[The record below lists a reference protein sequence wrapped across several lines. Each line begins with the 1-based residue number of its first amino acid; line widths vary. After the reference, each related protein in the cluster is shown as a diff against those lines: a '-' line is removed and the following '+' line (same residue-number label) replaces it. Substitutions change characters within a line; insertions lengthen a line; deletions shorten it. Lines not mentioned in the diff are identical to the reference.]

1 MVTSRQSTVKRPY
14 VSTLRAGQARATRRA
29 IVEAAGRLFVAYG
42 YGATTV
48 DAIAAAA
55 GVSRKTVFT
64 SVGGKVE
71 ALKIAV
77 DWASV
82 GDDEAVPMLERPHV
96 RAAAEEPDA
105 RRILGVYAAD
115 SVRINGRAAALHA
128 VVQAA
133 SGLDADVRALAE
145 DLRAQRL
152 HGMTFIA
159 ELLAAR
165 RALLPGLTVGEAA
178 DVLWLLS
185 DPAAYTRLVVEQ
197 GWSLDRFQEWLRSSL
212 VSLLVAPGYRP
223 PRSVR
228 RRTAGPGV

>member
-1 MVTSRQSTVKRPY
+1 MVTSVGAAVKRPY
-14 VSTLRAGQARATRRA
+14 VSTLRADQARATRRA
-29 IVEAAGRLFVAYG
+29 IVDAAGRLFVAHG

-48 DAIAAAA
+48 DAIAADA

-71 ALKIAV
+71 ALKLAV

-82 GDDEAVPMLERPHV
+82 GDDEPVPMLERQHV
-96 RAAAEEPDA
+96 RAAVEEPDA
-105 RRILGVYAAD
+105 RRILRLYAAD
-115 SVRINGRAAALHA
+115 SVRISGRAAALHA

-133 SGLDADVRALAE
+133 SGLDRDVRALAE

-152 HGMTFIA
+152 RGMTFIV

-165 RALLPGLTVGEAA
+165 SALLPGLTVAEAA
-178 DVLWLLS
+178 DVLWLLG
-185 DPAAYTRLVVEQ
+185 DPAVYTRLVVEQ
-197 GWSLDRFQEWLRSSL
+197 GWPLDRFEEWLRAAL

-223 PRSVR
+223 SRHAPRETTGR
-228 RRTAGPGV
+228 GG